1 MKSNQNYQNISNELD
16 DIFRRNLRMLLSACG
31 WTQMSFSE
39 DMPRKTISLGRSSVN
54 KILNGKQRV
63 SAAFLLGCCD
73 YFKIPVH
80 EMVSLEFNPEK
91 YINAGRKYRRIN
103 METMWI
109 FVFHMVF
116 SCSQNLH
123 KKIENTLDKAL

>member
-1 MKSNQNYQNISNELD
+1 MKSKQNYQNISNELD

-91 YINAGRKYRRIN
+91 YINAENVKYPQSS
-103 METMWI
+103 
-109 FVFHMVF
+109 VHPV
-116 SCSQNLH
+116 
-123 KKIENTLDKAL
+123 